1 MDHGWND
8 EMRWM
13 LTSPCVNADM
23 DMGWLAITPF
33 LRLFH
38 GGGNKHDL
46 VSCYMTL
53 PRRGKQHDEKDVPKM
68 TQKKE
73 SIHLCFSG
81 ELKLTS

>member
-13 LTSPCVNADM
+13 LTSSCVNADM
-23 DMGWLAITPF
+23 DLGWMAITPF

-46 VSCYMTL
+46 VSCYITL
-53 PRRGKQHDEKDVPKM
+53 SRPRKHHNEKDVPTTTK
-68 TQKKE
+68 KKE
-73 SIHLCFSG
+73 RIHLFFL
-81 ELKLTS
+81 EN